1 MAQEQFR
8 IDNVVI
14 RAPDSYKPVFATTST
29 EDSKRSQ
36 DLIMHNTPMGT
47 IGGYDMQWGELSWA
61 EIATI
66 LNTVLNKSQ
75 FTFHHKDPTIPGRWV
90 DRTFYASNFNMAA
103 QTLKDGEEKWTDL
116 SIKRGTYV
124 VSKKPATAS
133 EISLSLLD
141 KMRPNICRVRTAM

>member
-1 MAQEQFR
+1 MAQEQFK

-47 IGGYDMQWGELSWA
+47 IGGYDMQWGELTWI

-66 LNTVLNKSQ
+66 LNAMLNKSK
-75 FTFHHKDPTIPGRWV
+75 FTFHHKDPTCYG
-90 DRTFYASNFNMAA
+90 FYYSEPIFDGIK
-103 QTLKDGEEKWTDL
+103 KD
-116 SIKRGTYV
+116 
-124 VSKKPATAS
+124 
-133 EISLSLLD
+133 LD
-141 KMRPNICRVRTAM
+141 SAYNVLRNCQSDSGK

>member
-1 MAQEQFR
+1 MAQEQFK

-36 DLIMHNTPMGT
+36 DLIMHNAPMGT
-47 IGGYDMQWGELSWA
+47 IGGYDMEWGELAWS

-66 LNTVLNKSQ
+66 LNSMLNKSQ
-75 FTFHHKDPTIPGRWV
+75 FTFHHKDPTVPGSWI

-103 QTLKDGEEKWTDL
+103 QTLKDGEEKWTEL
-116 SIKRGTYV
+116 SI
-124 VSKKPATAS
+124 
-133 EISLSLLD
+133 
-141 KMRPNICRVRTAM
+141 NVRRIEPI

>member
-1 MAQEQFR
+1 MAQEQFK

-47 IGGYDMQWGELSWA
+47 IGGYDMQWGELTWT

-66 LNTVLNKSQ
+66 LNTVLNKSDARI
-75 FTFHHKDPTIPGRWV
+75 FFFISVNTP
-90 DRTFYASNFNMAA
+90 S
-103 QTLKDGEEKWTDL
+103 LK
-116 SIKRGTYV
+116 RQY
-124 VSKKPATAS
+124 
-133 EISLSLLD
+133 
-141 KMRPNICRVRTAM
+141 

>member
-1 MAQEQFR
+1 MAEEQFK

-75 FTFHHKDPTIPGRWV
+75 FTFHHKDPTVPGRWI

-116 SIKRGTYV
+116 SI
-124 VSKKPATAS
+124 
-133 EISLSLLD
+133 
-141 KMRPNICRVRTAM
+141 NVRRIEPI

>member
-1 MAQEQFR
+1 MSFDFNLICRELGDGSAST
-8 IDNVVI
+8 NVKI
-14 RAPDSYKPVFATTST
+14 
-29 EDSKRSQ
+29 
-36 DLIMHNTPMGT
+36 
-47 IGGYDMQWGELSWA
+47 GELTWA

-116 SIKRGTYV
+116 SINVR
-124 VSKKPATAS
+124 
-133 EISLSLLD
+133 
-141 KMRPNICRVRTAM
+141 RVEPI

>member
-1 MAQEQFR
+1 MAQEQFK

-47 IGGYDMQWGELSWA
+47 IGGYDMQWGELTWA

-75 FTFHHKDPTIPGRWV
+75 FTFHHKDPTIPEDGRQNILRIKFQHGCANSERWGRKV
-90 DRTFYASNFNMAA
+90 DGFVY
-103 QTLKDGEEKWTDL
+103 
-116 SIKRGTYV
+116 
-124 VSKKPATAS
+124 
-133 EISLSLLD
+133 
-141 KMRPNICRVRTAM
+141 